1 MKDKFTNTP
10 SKSVMEAKIFDLV
23 MGRVFKRVYLE
34 LDKADKKKMEE
45 VFSSDDDKIKE
56 EFIKKYIPNF
66 EELFK
71 EEAEKIGKEIQAQI

>member
-1 MKDKFTNTP
+1 
-10 SKSVMEAKIFDLV
+10 